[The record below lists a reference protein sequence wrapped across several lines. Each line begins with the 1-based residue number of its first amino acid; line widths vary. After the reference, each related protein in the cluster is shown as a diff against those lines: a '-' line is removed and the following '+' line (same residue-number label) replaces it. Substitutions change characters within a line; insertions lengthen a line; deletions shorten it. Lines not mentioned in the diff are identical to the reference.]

1 MGSHRGTTMRRTRI
15 VATIGP
21 ASDDDKTLLALLK
34 GGVNVCRL
42 NYSHGEPELKT
53 ELYQRIRAL
62 EGEIGRPT
70 CILADLP
77 GPKLRLG
84 EFEGI
89 HVLGMRK
96 KVELHCGVSHMEDA
110 SNKKLPVQYAGLSA
124 ELKKGD
130 PVLLADGLIRLKVI
144 STTGE
149 AGGIVTCR
157 IQDGGPISSRKG
169 INVPGTL
176 VDLPAIGPKDERA
189 LEHALDTGADLI
201 AVSYVRTA
209 KDLQPAKETIK
220 NRGLST
226 WIVAKIEHPMAL
238 DHLDE
243 ILDIADAVMVA
254 RGDLGVEIPL
264 EEVPIAQQKII
275 DSALERGMPVIVA
288 TQMLETMTVNPR
300 PTRAEVSDIS
310 TAIRQ
315 GATGV
320 MLSGETASGKYP
332 LKSVKTMA
340 KIAQSTEQGL
350 DSSNLKPESVNKYRF
365 TRAVAHAGVEL
376 AKMANASRILVATE
390 RGNAPRLV
398 SLHQPGMPVTAVT
411 NSIETARKVQILPG
425 IDSIVVEEYERGS
438 KTMQNALSLLVESGE
453 VKPGH
458 KVVAISGSPKAIS
471 GLTSTARLYKVSNTG
486 DIVGTE

>member
-1 MGSHRGTTMRRTRI
+1 MRRTRI

-21 ASDDDKTLLALLK
+21 SSDNDKTLLSLLK
-34 GGVNVCRL
+34 SGVNVCRL
-42 NYSHGEPELKT
+42 NYSHGEPEQKT

-62 EGEIGRPT
+62 EDEIGRPT

-89 HVLGMRK
+89 HILGMRR
-96 KVELHCGVSHMEDA
+96 KVELHCGVSYMADA
-110 SNKKLPVQYAGLSA
+110 SNEKLPVQYDGLSA
-124 ELKKGD
+124 QLTEGD
-130 PVLLADGLIRLKVI
+130 LVLLADGLIRLKVL
-144 STTGE
+144 SSPGVN
-149 AGGIVTCR
+149 GGVVTCR
-157 IQDGGPISSRKG
+157 VQDGGPISARKG

-176 VDLPAIGPKDERA
+176 VDLPAIGPKDKRA
-189 LEHALDTGADLI
+189 LNHALDAGADLV

-209 KDLQPAKETIK
+209 MDLQPAKETIK
-220 NRGLST
+220 TRGLST
-226 WIVAKIEHPMAL
+226 WVVAKIEHPVAL

-243 ILDIADAVMVA
+243 ILEVADAVMVA

-332 LKSVKTMA
+332 IESVQTMA
-340 KIAQSTEQGL
+340 KIAQSTEEGL
-350 DSSNLKPESVNKYRF
+350 DSSDLKPESKSKYRF

-376 AKMANASRILVATE
+376 AKMAKAARLLVATE

-398 SLHQPGMPVTAVT
+398 ALNKPEIPVTAVT
-411 NSIETARKVQILPG
+411 NNIETARKVQILPG
-425 IDSIVVEEYERGS
+425 VDSIVVEEYDRGS
-438 KTMQNALSLLVESGE
+438 QTMQKALSLLVESGA
-453 VKPGH
+453 VKPGE
-458 KVVAISGSPKAIS
+458 KIVAISGSPKAIS
-471 GLTSTARLYKVSNTG
+471 GLTSTARLYKVSNSG
-486 DIVGTE
+486 EIVGAE